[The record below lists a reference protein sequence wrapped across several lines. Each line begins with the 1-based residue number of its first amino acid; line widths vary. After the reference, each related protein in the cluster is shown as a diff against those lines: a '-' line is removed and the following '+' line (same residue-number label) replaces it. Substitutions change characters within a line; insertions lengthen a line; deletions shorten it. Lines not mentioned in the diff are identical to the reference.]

1 MQRAVDAAATVSS
14 TVALGSPVSLP
25 RGRPCS
31 LLTSRKP
38 RRTISEEGPGD
49 GDDDRRR
56 GGQVSRS
63 CTDLGKGT
71 QGDNQVWIFFA
82 SRDEHDAMSTA
93 ASILHFPRVRLL
105 AVAAVLT
112 ASACGRPGPY
122 VPEGSMVESPEFD
135 RELRGLLRFTV
146 PVISV
151 DDLRA
156 IRDDVVLLDARSRAE
171 FDISRIAGARFAGYD
186 EFDPEAIRDIPRDAT
201 IVLYCSVGHRSEEI
215 GRRLE
220 GLGYSDVHN
229 LYGSIFEWV
238 NRGYPVVDAEGK
250 QVDRLHTYDA
260 QWSRWV
266 TNDAIAKT
274 W

>member
-1 MQRAVDAAATVSS
+1 
-14 TVALGSPVSLP
+14 
-25 RGRPCS
+25 
-31 LLTSRKP
+31 LTARKP

-56 GGQVSRS
+56 GGQVGRS
-63 CTDLGKGT
+63 CTDLQEGT
-71 QGDNQVWIFFA
+71 QDDNQAWIFFA
-82 SRDEHDAMSTA
+82 SRDEQDAMSTA
-93 ASILHFPRVRLL
+93 ALISHFPRACLL
-105 AVAAVLT
+105 AVAAVL
-112 ASACGRPGPY
+112 AVSACDRPGPY
-122 VPEGSMVESPEFD
+122 TPEGAMVESPEFD

-156 IRDDVVLLDARSRAE
+156 VRDVVVLLDTRSRAE
-171 FDISRIAGARFAGYD
+171 FDVSRIAGARFVGYD
-186 EFDPEAIRDIPRDAT
+186 EFDPEAIRDVPPDAMV
-201 IVLYCSVGHRSEEI
+201 VLYCSVGHRSEEI

-250 QVDRLHTYDA
+250 HVDKLHTYDA